1 MKQNSISTIF
11 MILLGVVLML
21 FISVDGNAEQEPSVE
36 KVLKFST
43 FAPPALPIIKYV
55 LEPWGKGL
63 EQASQGR
70 LKVQWFHAEAL
81 GKAKD
86 QYDIVLNGVADIAL
100 ICWGYV
106 PGRWPLSMVSELPF
120 AFPNATVGA
129 EILWE
134 LYESHIHKE
143 HPNVKMLS
151 SCISASDDLILVKK
165 KVNKLEDMRGLKV
178 RGVGLQLE
186 MIKAFGAVPLVIPIP
201 DVYTGLQRGTMDAAL
216 LGGTDVMISKAW
228 EVSKYVLQLGIGP
241 TGLGIFMNKDTY
253 NKLPSDLQKIVD
265 EQGLV
270 LQKSIGPG
278 FDKFGAMG
286 KGMCKKGGVEIY
298 SLPPDEMNRWKKAVL
313 PVWDKWVEDTEK
325 RGLPGKAVMDDLVRI
340 LKDRGIEPF

>member
-1 MKQNSISTIF
+1 MKKKSVSIVLV
-11 MILLGVVLML
+11 ILLGVM
-21 FISVDGNAEQEPSVE
+21 FMFSICVDSNAEEKAPAP

-70 LKVQWFHAEAL
+70 LKIKWFHAEAL

-86 QYDIVLNGVADIAL
+86 QYDLVLNGVADIAL

-106 PGRWPLSMVSELPF
+106 PGRWPLSMVAELPF

-129 EILWE
+129 EVLWE

-165 KVNKLEDMRGLKV
+165 KVNKLEDMRGLKI

-186 MIKAFGAVPLVIPIP
+186 MIKALGAVPLVIPIP
-201 DVYTGLQRGTMDAAL
+201 DVYTGLQRGTMDGAL

-228 EVSKYVLQLGIGP
+228 EVSKHVLQLGIGP
-241 TGLGIFMNKDTY
+241 TGLGIFMNKKTY
-253 NKLPSDLQKIVD
+253 NKLPPDLQKIVD

-278 FDKFGAMG
+278 FDKFGKMG
-286 KGMCKKGGVEIY
+286 KGMCQKGGVEVY
-298 SLPPDEMNRWKKAVL
+298 SLPPDEMKRWKKAVM
-313 PVWDKWVEDTEK
+313 PVWDKWVKNTEK
-325 RGLPGKAVMDDLVRI
+325 RGLPGKKVRAELLRL
-340 LKDRGIEPF
+340 LKKRGIEPL